1 MGEHNPP
8 YIVLLGAVG
17 SGKST
22 IVEKVTGDQ
31 TRAFNA
37 GISATRKSD
46 PLWAQ
51 EGQFIIC
58 DTPGSNAIG
67 DKFGHN
73 IWIAAAFNYR
83 PVNKILIVVKADSG
97 RLDSVISNIRD
108 FSDRFVDLPNVPLGV
123 IVTHMDMITWTASP
137 VGHQNDFKTAIKDE
151 VDIDDVIFSDPSL
164 RDQGLKDSILRSCSP
179 SFNLTVNHENF
190 LRLFTLH
197 KSRPMEV
204 LCACQREADIF
215 RGKKQEFHHQ
225 RTKFNQRQQVDLVF
239 EF

>member
-1 MGEHNPP
+1 MEDPNPP

-22 IVEKVTGDQ
+22 IVGKVTGDT

-46 PLWAQ
+46 PLWAK

-58 DTPGSNAIG
+58 DTPGSNAMG

-83 PVNKILIVVKADSG
+83 PVNKICIVVKADTG
-97 RLDSVISNIRD
+97 RLDSVISGIRD

-123 IVTHMDMITWTASP
+123 IVTHMDMITWTPSSG
-137 VGHQNDFKTAIKDE
+137 GHQNDFKTG
-151 VDIDDVIFSDPSL
+151 VISNLSFS
-164 RDQGLKDSILRSCSP
+164 RSILIR
-179 SFNLTVNHENF
+179 
-190 LRLFTLH
+190 
-197 KSRPMEV
+197 
-204 LCACQREADIF
+204 
-215 RGKKQEFHHQ
+215 
-225 RTKFNQRQQVDLVF
+225 VF
-239 EF
+239 EMYIINARQIC